1 MNERQVGPTWRR
13 RIVGRFFGGG
23 LKVVRRTSVKVSHA
37 SRRREAWREARRE
50 GGVVR
55 WRRVVAVR
63 SDASSHPTASRFAP
77 ARSGPALPDSS
88 ASRSCLGHNTEP
100 RCTEKRL

>member
-1 MNERQVGPTWRR
+1 M
-13 RIVGRFFGGG
+13 
-23 LKVVRRTSVKVSHA
+23 
-37 SRRREAWREARRE
+37 
-50 GGVVR
+50 R

-88 ASRSCLGHNTEP
+88 ASRSCLGHSTEP